1 MTTPRQGGA
10 KFTWSSSAAT
20 ATGNVRKHNE
30 DAVLARPDAG
40 IWVVADGM
48 GGHHAGDV
56 ASGAIVAALAGVSRH
71 SRPSALLD
79 EVEDRLY
86 EVNYKLYSS
95 SRANG
100 AGTSGSTVAV
110 LVALEWHV
118 LSIWAGDSRVYRRR
132 KSELAQITR
141 DHSETQEMLDDGLI
155 SIESATR
162 REASNVITRAVGG
175 ASQLFLDIELT
186 ELHDRDCYLLCTD
199 GLYRELPDPVLLRQL
214 GRRDPARTCNALMER
229 ALSGPCKDNISAVVV
244 RFAAS

>member
-1 MTTPRQGGA
+1 MTAPRHGGA
-10 KFTWSSSAAT
+10 RFTWSSSAAT

-40 IWVVADGM
+40 LWVVADGM

-56 ASGAIVAALAGVSRH
+56 ASGAIVSALSNVSRH

-86 EVNYKLYSS
+86 EVNHRLYSL

-100 AGTSGSTVAV
+100 SGTSGSTVAV

-118 LSIWAGDSRVYRRR
+118 LSIWAGDSRIYRRR
-132 KSELAQITR
+132 NRELAQITR
-141 DHSETQEMLDDGLI
+141 DHSETQEMLDGGVI
-155 SIESATR
+155 SVESATR
-162 REASNVITRAVGG
+162 RESSNVITRAVGG
-175 ASQLFLDIELT
+175 ASELFLDIELT
-186 ELHDRDCYLLCTD
+186 ELHDRDSYLLCTD
-199 GLYRELPDPVLLRQL
+199 GLYRELPDPVLLREL
-214 GRRDPARTCNALMER
+214 GRKNPQRTCASLLQR
-229 ALSGPCKDNISAVVV
+229 ALTGPCKDNISAVVV

>member
-1 MTTPRQGGA
+1 MTAPRHGGA
-10 KFTWSSSAAT
+10 RFTWTSSGAT

-40 IWVVADGM
+40 LWVVADGM

-56 ASGAIVAALAGVSRH
+56 ASGAIVAALGEVSRH
-71 SRPSALLD
+71 ARPSALLD

-86 EVNYKLYSS
+86 EVNHRLYSS

-110 LVALEWHV
+110 LVVLEWHV
-118 LSIWAGDSRVYRRR
+118 LSIWAGDSRIYRRR
-132 KSELAQITR
+132 KGELAQITR
-141 DHSETQEMLDDGLI
+141 DHSETQELLESGVI
-155 SIESATR
+155 SPESATR
-162 REASNVITRAVGG
+162 REASNIITRAVGG
-175 ASQLFLDIELT
+175 AAELFLDIELT

-214 GRRDPARTCNALMER
+214 GRKDPARTCNALMER

-244 RFAAS
+244 RFTAS